1 MLEIKCSTK
10 LHYYTWKLR
19 SDYSTKNNYDFC
31 FTYDTTFQIINFN
44 VCFHPFIKLWLTDVR
59 YHFIMVSGI
68 NVTPLLLNKWYI
80 SQNLLLT
87 ILSEEIYV
95 LSYMFTI
102 LFQVLLSIILYLEID
117 SSHQRFALYIIIV
130 QVLMA
135 IWPVINIDSALN
147 LLNTLQ
153 YFTNRW

>member
-1 MLEIKCSTK
+1 MIHFPESSI
-10 LHYYTWKLR
+10 
-19 SDYSTKNNYDFC
+19 DYSA
-31 FTYDTTFQIINFN
+31 
-44 VCFHPFIKLWLTDVR
+44 W
-59 YHFIMVSGI
+59 G
-68 NVTPLLLNKWYI
+68 
-80 SQNLLLT
+80 NLRL
-87 ILSEEIYV
+87 ILCY
-95 LSYMFTI
+95 TI

-153 YFTNRW
+153 YFINEW